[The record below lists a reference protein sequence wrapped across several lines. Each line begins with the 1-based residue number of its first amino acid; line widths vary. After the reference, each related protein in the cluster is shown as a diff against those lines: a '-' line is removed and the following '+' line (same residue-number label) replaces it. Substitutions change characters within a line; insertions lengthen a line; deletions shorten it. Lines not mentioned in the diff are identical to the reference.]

1 MMASM
6 TLLHAAAK
14 EETVKVNFRNLDVK
28 DFVEMVSKITHK
40 NILIN
45 GPLKGKINFVSTQE
59 IKKSSLIPLANAI
72 LSNKGF
78 TLIDQGDFMQVVK
91 SSEAAGMG
99 LAVDDQISGETLKT
113 VLFRLKTSNAA
124 VIRAKIKPLLH
135 KNAKVVSFKNN
146 NVLSITA
153 FPRTLKAIKKI
164 IDSVEGAGR
173 KGSTV
178 IKLRHASAKAVYA
191 NALKMAGQL
200 FPKTIA
206 SEKVDVLKDD
216 ATNAIILVGKKE
228 NVNRMIRYV
237 KQLDQKGDTVEQK
250 MYVIPLQNS
259 NVEDMEKILSK
270 LVSQMNGMASR
281 AVKKGGKP
289 AQKAMVVGD
298 AERNALIVLATGDQ
312 IKNIRKV
319 IRSIDVEKPQ
329 VYIVAKI
336 VEIDMGKAE
345 QIGVKYGF
353 TGGGVIDGK
362 GLFSLSGSSGASA
375 LEIPSSFLS
384 FLDSNASKGGSFKF
398 SGSKL
403 LALGARIDLLKENG
417 AAHILSE
424 PSVLCTNNKA
434 SEIYVGQVRSIL
446 TSSASGDNKNDV
458 VRNNYSR
465 EDIGITLKVKPRLS
479 SRNKVTLSVEANIED
494 VDLSSSVSADRPT
507 TTKRKVN
514 TNAIVSNGQTIILGG
529 LIKSSG
535 YGTTSKVPI
544 LGDLPIIGSLF
555 RSNGKNESKVNVVI
569 YLTPYIVRR
578 STDLVKLKEALA
590 KLNSIQTRYNKF
602 IKAKLKGNS
611 SSRSQSRRSGG
622 EEQDAMRMLGFKRK
636 HTAVPVPA
644 VAPEPVRTYAPT
656 APPPTRKRSKRH
668 RTEPIPVK
676 AAPTAAYVAPKP
688 IPKPVYVAPKPTPQP
703 IVREQATKT
712 MPIAQKK
719 IKERTKKKESKAHRL
734 ERLKRE
740 SFEKRRL
747 ERKKRWETRKFKRLK
762 ESRPT
767 RRKSRS
773 RADDFL
779 RGN

>member
-1 MMASM
+1 MKLNKILFMMTASIII
-6 TLLHAAAK
+6 LFAAAE
-14 EETVKVNFRNLDVK
+14 EETVKVNFRNLDIK

-45 GPLKGKINFVSTQE
+45 GPLKGKINFVSTQP
-59 IKKSSLIPLANAI
+59 IKKSSLVQLANAI
-72 LSNKGF
+72 LSNKGY
-78 TLIDQGDFMQVVK
+78 TLVDQGDFMQVVK

-99 LAVDDQISGETLKT
+99 LSVDNKITGETLKT
-113 VLFRLKTSNAA
+113 VLFKLKTSNAA

-153 FPRTLKAIKKI
+153 YPRTLRSIKKI
-164 IDSVEGAGR
+164 IDSVEGAGK

-191 NALKMAGQL
+191 NAVKMAGQL
-200 FPKTIA
+200 FPKTIP
-206 SEKVDVLKDD
+206 SEKVNVLKDD
-216 ATNAIILVGKKE
+216 ATNAIILIGKRD
-228 NVNRMIRYV
+228 NVNKMLRYI
-237 KQLDQKGDTVEQK
+237 KQLDQKGETVEQK
-250 MYVIPLQNS
+250 MYVIPLNNS
-259 NVEDMEKILSK
+259 NVEDMEKILSR

-281 AVKKGGKP
+281 TVKKGGKAP
-289 AQKAMVVGD
+289 QKAMVVGD
-298 AERNALIVLATGDQ
+298 SERNALIVLATGDQ

-345 QIGVKYGF
+345 QIGVRYGF
-353 TGGGVIDGK
+353 TAGGVADGR
-362 GLFSLSGSSGASA
+362 GLFSVSGSTGASA

-384 FLDSNASKGGSFKF
+384 FLDSNASSGASFSF
-398 SGSKL
+398 SGNKL

-417 AAHILSE
+417 AAHVLSE
-424 PSVLCTNNKA
+424 PSVLCTNNKE
-434 SEIYVGQVRSIL
+434 SEIYIGQVRSIL

-555 RSNGKNESKVNVVI
+555 RSNGKNESRVNVVI
-569 YLTPYIVRR
+569 YLTPYIVRK
-578 STDLVKLKEALA
+578 SSDLVKLKEALA
-590 KLNSIQTRYNKF
+590 KLSAIQTRYNRY
-602 IKAKLKGNS
+602 IKEKVKKRS
-611 SSRSQSRRSGG
+611 SPASPRKRDDG
-622 EEQDAMRMLGFKRK
+622 EEQDAMRMLGFKRG
-636 HTAVPVPA
+636 HRRSSVPTSRPVQA
-644 VAPEPVRTYAPT
+644 YRPEPLVEKKYSPD
-656 APPPTRKRSKRH
+656 PKPKLSKREL
-668 RTEPIPVK
+668 RKNVK
-676 AAPTAAYVAPKP
+676 SIQDKREQSTSKEARITPAKEQKTAARKGS
-688 IPKPVYVAPKPTPQP
+688 
-703 IVREQATKT
+703 
-712 MPIAQKK
+712 
-719 IKERTKKKESKAHRL
+719 RTQRL
-734 ERLKRE
+734 ERLKKE
-740 SFEKRRL
+740 EFEKRRL
-747 ERKKRWETRKFKRLK
+747 ERKKRWERRRLKRLK
-762 ESRPT
+762 HSRPK
-767 RRKSRS
+767 REFR
-773 RADDFL
+773 
-779 RGN
+779 

>member
-1 MMASM
+1 MASITM
-6 TLLHAAAK
+6 LHAAAK
-14 EETVKVNFRNLDVK
+14 EETVKVNFRNLDIK

-45 GPLKGKINFVSTQE
+45 GPLKGKINFVSTQA

-78 TLIDQGDFMQVVK
+78 TLVDQGDFMQVVK

-99 LAVDDQISGETLKT
+99 LAVDDKISGETLKT
-113 VLFRLKTSNAA
+113 VLFKLKTSNAA
-124 VIRAKIKPLLH
+124 VIRAKIRPLLH

-164 IDSVEGAGR
+164 IDSVEGAGK

-191 NALKMAGQL
+191 NAVKMAGQL
-200 FPKTIA
+200 FPKTIP

-216 ATNAIILVGKKE
+216 ATNSIILVGKKE
-228 NVNRMIRYV
+228 NVNKMIRYI

-353 TGGGVIDGK
+353 TAGGVYDGK
-362 GLFSLSGSSGASA
+362 GLFSVSGSTGASA

-384 FLDSNASKGGSFKF
+384 FLDSNASKGASFKF

-446 TSSASGDNKNDV
+446 TSSAAGSNKNDV

-555 RSNGKNESKVNVVI
+555 RSKGKNESKVNVVI

-578 STDLVKLKEALA
+578 SMDLVKLKEALA
-590 KLNSIQTRYNKF
+590 KLSAIQTRYNKY
-602 IKAKLKGNS
+602 IKSKLEGSTPATQSK
-611 SSRSQSRRSGG
+611 RSQGG
-622 EEQDAMRMLGFKRK
+622 EQDAMRMLGFKRK
-636 HTAVPVPA
+636 HRASPLSAMQPEPVQASVPPVSKKRAERRVLPQKVPMRVVPRQA
-644 VAPEPVRTYAPT
+644 PAPEPDVRKVLA
-656 APPPTRKRSKRH
+656 K
-668 RTEPIPVK
+668 TEPV
-676 AAPTAAYVAPKP
+676 V
-688 IPKPVYVAPKPTPQP
+688 
-703 IVREQATKT
+703 
-712 MPIAQKK
+712 QKK
-719 IKERTKKKESKAHRL
+719 REKHVARKETKAHRVERVKRETFEKHRL
-734 ERLKRE
+734 ERKR
-740 SFEKRRL
+740 
-747 ERKKRWETRKFKRLK
+747 RWETHKFKRFK
-762 ESRPT
+762 EPRL
-767 RRKSRS
+767 SRS
-773 RADDFL
+773 RSKSKSRNSAEHFL
-779 RGN
+779 REH